1 MLKLYTWSTQNAR
14 KISVMLEECELA
26 YEVVPVDIMNDAQFS
41 EAFKRLNPN
50 SKIPVLVDLDLRDA
64 SGEPVAI
71 FETGA
76 ILLYLAEKAGRFL
89 PSAPA
94 DRVKVMS
101 WLFWQ
106 CSGVGPVFGNFAH
119 FASALAPDRNQLNG
133 FLAKTGASQPLA
145 YPIERFSQESY
156 RLLGVLDQQLSRQP
170 FVAGDLSIADF
181 AAYPWVESAWS
192 GLKMLNP
199 ARMAQYAHVARWMA
213 TLAERPGVQR
223 GMARLAWGVTPR

>member
-101 WLFWQ
+101 WLF
-106 CSGVGPVFGNFAH
+106 
-119 FASALAPDRNQLNG
+119 
-133 FLAKTGASQPLA
+133 
-145 YPIERFSQESY
+145 
-156 RLLGVLDQQLSRQP
+156 
-170 FVAGDLSIADF
+170 
-181 AAYPWVESAWS
+181 
-192 GLKMLNP
+192 
-199 ARMAQYAHVARWMA
+199 
-213 TLAERPGVQR
+213 
-223 GMARLAWGVTPR
+223 